1 MEDRLVA
8 IIEALRVMSD
18 GRWVSL
24 RSIRRRVPINMS
36 LKDLLELSR
45 RGLVES
51 YVDLASGEIYIRVK
65 PSGSSGSGI
74 NITELVKLIKNE
86 LKEPMPKPAFEELL
100 RRVMGD
106 MWTQAYSEL
115 VNRGIVRELDFNGIT
130 FLALVRDGQGQAQ

>member
-1 MEDRLVA
+1 MEDRLVT

-24 RSIRRRVPINMS
+24 RSIKKRVPINMS

-65 PSGSSGSGI
+65 PSESSGGGI

-100 RRVMGD
+100 RRVIGD
-106 MWTQAYSEL
+106 RWIQAYLEL

-130 FLALVRDGQGQAQ
+130 FLALVRDEQGQAQ